1 MVRHAVY
8 GISIVMKKVAEGIR
22 ERQKNKDGTTSY
34 LIEVMFENKRY
45 SKTVRCQS
53 VAQAKRARERFR
65 TEIEDQKVDV
75 GTIRWADLCDLWM
88 EQYAMKQHKKSTID
102 TELARIEKV
111 KRVWRRQ
118 AKKIRRTDVQT
129 WVNDLSNEVSP
140 KTVRNYYSMVSRIFR
155 WAVQKEIVID
165 SPCQYID
172 LPKNTKS
179 EARYLD
185 RETFERVVELLPK
198 ERLVFQAMVML
209 GLYAGMRRGEILGLI
224 WDDVNLDTGEYYIQR
239 NRLQGKSGRGA
250 FIDSPKTE
258 KSIRRG
264 TLPQEAVIVLRAL
277 KKQQNENQLKLG
289 DKWQGSGYIIARE
302 DGHPIA
308 PPTANE
314 WMRDFVEKNELP
326 YFTLHSLRHT
336 HASLMR
342 YLGANID
349 EIQKKLGHSEKS
361 TTENIYVHMFESY
374 EKVDRE
380 MANKIDHYLE
390 RLK

>member
-1 MVRHAVY
+1 
-8 GISIVMKKVAEGIR
+8 MKKVAEGIY

-34 LIEVMFENKRY
+34 LLRVMKDDHQYN
-45 SKTVRCQS
+45 KTVRCTS
-53 VAQAKRARERFR
+53 LAQAKKEHARYQV
-65 TEIEDQKVDV
+65 EIEDQKISY
-75 GTIRWADLCDLWM
+75 GTIKWPDLCDLWI
-88 EQYAMKQHKKSTID
+88 EQYAKKQHKKSTID
-102 TELARIEKV
+102 TELARIEKI
-111 KRVWRRQ
+111 KRIWKRQ

-129 WVNDLSNEVSP
+129 WVNDLSEKVSP

-155 WAVQKEIVID
+155 WAVQKEIIAD

-172 LPKNTKS
+172 LPKNTKT

-185 RETFERVVELLPK
+185 RETFERVVELLPN
-198 ERLVFQAMVML
+198 ERLGFQAMVML
-209 GLYAGMRRGEILGLI
+209 GLYAGMRRGEILGLV

-289 DKWQGSGYIIARE
+289 NKWQGSGYIITRD

-314 WMRDFVEKNELP
+314 WLRDFVEKNNLP

-374 EKVDRE
+374 EKVDRDI
-380 MANKIDHYLE
+380 ANKIDSYI
-390 RLK
+390 RSVKQ